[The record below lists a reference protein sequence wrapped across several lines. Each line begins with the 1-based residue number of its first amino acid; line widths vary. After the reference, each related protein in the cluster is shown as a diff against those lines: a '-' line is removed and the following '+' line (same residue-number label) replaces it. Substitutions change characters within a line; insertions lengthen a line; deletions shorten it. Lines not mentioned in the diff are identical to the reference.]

1 MRRKREDFVKRLVTA
16 LVAVIKRKNNMKTH
30 LIILGILCL
39 SVSLFAQA
47 WIASIEKKNPSFFD
61 IRDAFYRHIKGKNLQ
76 DVNGWKQFKRWEWFW
91 QSRVDA
97 KGYFDAM
104 KLWEAIN
111 EKKQRFSTAAQN
123 VSSNWTALGPVQV
136 PLRDSRMPI
145 IGVAGLGRINC
156 VTFDPNNLNTLWVG
170 SPSGGLWKS
179 TDGGSTWSTSTDN
192 LPNIGISWI
201 VIDPNN
207 TNIMYLA
214 TGDGDAGDTY
224 CIGVLKSTDG
234 GNNWN
239 TTGLQPG
246 VSSLWK
252 MRKLLMHPAD
262 SNTLLAAVNLGVY
275 KTTNAGTSWTKKI
288 SGDFKDIEVDPINPS
303 IWYAAATF
311 SPNFNEGIYKSVD
324 SGDTW
329 TKLTTG
335 LPKSNFYR
343 MEIAISNSSPSTLY
357 ALYCG
362 DFYYYRQ
369 YGFYGLYRSTDSGS
383 TWTLQSNSP
392 NILGYDYQGN
402 DTRGFGY
409 YTLTIEVN
417 PSNPNEVYVGT
428 INIWKSTDGGVT
440 WTCIGHWFGDG
451 GTVPVHADTHYLA
464 FKPGS
469 SSEIICGNDGG
480 FYKSADSGATWTDLS
495 NGLAIHQIYRLGCSA
510 QNANKVIIGCQDN
523 GTELLDSGSWYYV
536 YGGDGMECA
545 IDPLNSNTMYCEYC
559 FGDIQRSVDNGQTW
573 APICPGG
580 KPNGAWITPYQIDP
594 SNNNTLY
601 IGTKD
606 VYKSTNQGNSWFKI
620 STLNL
625 QSNEFL
631 EALAVAPSN
640 SNYIYTAANNP
651 TTPIRATIFKTFDAG
666 ANWTTLQGG
675 GVPSEQITYI
685 AVHPNNPE
693 TLWVTRGGYKSGEKV
708 YYSTNGGQ
716 SWSNIS
722 GSLPNIPV
730 NCVVVDS
737 TSPNT
742 DKPVYVGTD
751 LGVYYSNDGK
761 GNWQAFDTGLPNV
774 IVNELEIHTATKR
787 IRAATY
793 GRGLWESF
801 LAGVTLN
808 IQLQASRDFE
818 RAFIIKKEYGKLQV
832 TVDNK
837 GQIPVANYDILR
849 IEAGGQSQQV
859 GTIQPANI
867 QNGIPYTY
875 YDKYLEIGKSY
886 TYIIYAY
893 DANGTLIAASNTSSI

>member
-1 MRRKREDFVKRLVTA
+1 MRRKRQDFVKHWFTA
-16 LVAVIKRKNNMKTH
+16 LVVVIKRRNKMKTH

-39 SVSLFAQA
+39 SVSLFSQA
-47 WIASIEKKNPSFFD
+47 WITNIEKKNPSFFD
-61 IRDAFYRHIKGKNLQ
+61 IRDAFYRHIKGKNLK

-104 KLWEAIN
+104 KLWEAIK
-111 EKKQRFSTAAQN
+111 EKKQRFRIAGQS
-123 VSSNWTALGPVQV
+123 VSSNWTELGPVQV
-136 PLRDSRMPI
+136 PGANIS

-156 VTFDPNNLNTLWVG
+156 ITFDPNNLNIIWVG

-179 TDGGSTWSTSTDN
+179 TNGGSTWSTSTDN

-246 VSSLWK
+246 VSSYWR
-252 MRKLLMHPAD
+252 MRKLLMHPTN
-262 SNTLLAAVNLGVY
+262 SNTLLAAVNLGIY
-275 KTTNAGTSWTKKI
+275 KTTNGGTSWTNKK
-288 SGDFKDIEVDPINPS
+288 SGDFKDIEVNPSNPS
-303 IWYAAATF
+303 IWYAAAYRD
-311 SPNFNEGIYKSVD
+311 GIYKSID

-329 TKLTTG
+329 NKLTNG
-335 LPKSNFYR
+335 LPTSGFAR

-357 ALYCG
+357 AVYC
-362 DFYYYRQ
+362 DDIDYK
-369 YGFYGLYRSTDSGS
+369 FYGLYRSTDSGS
-383 TWTLQSNSP
+383 TWTLQSNTP
-392 NILGYDYQGN
+392 NILGYDYLGN
-402 DTRGFGY
+402 DTRGFGW

-417 PSNPNEVYVGT
+417 PTNPNEVYVGT
-428 INIWKSTDGGVT
+428 INIWKSTDGGAA
-440 WTCIGHWFGDG
+440 WNCIAHWYG
-451 GTVPVHADTHYLA
+451 GGGIAPVHADTHYLA

-469 SSEIICGNDGG
+469 DSVLICGNDGG
-480 FYKSADSGATWTDLS
+480 FYKSQDSGATWTDLS
-495 NGLAIHQIYRLGCSA
+495 NGLAIHQIYRQGCSA
-510 QNANKVIIGCQDN
+510 QFAGKVIIGCQDN

-545 IDPLNSNTMYCEYC
+545 IDPRDSNTMYCEYIN
-559 FGDIQRSVDNGQTW
+559 GDIQRSVDNGQTW
-573 APICPGG
+573 TSISPGVIG
-580 KPNGAWITPYQIDP
+580 DGAWVTPYLLDP
-594 SNNNTLY
+594 NDNNTLY
-601 IGTKD
+601 FGTSY
-606 VYKSTNQGNSWFKI
+606 VYKSTNQGSSWSTI
-620 STLNL
+620 SNYLSSDKL
-625 QSNEFL
+625 RS
-631 EALAVAPSN
+631 LAVAPSN
-640 SNYIYTAANNP
+640 SNYIYAADQY
-651 TTPIRATIFKTFDAG
+651 TIFKTSDSG

-675 GVPSEQITYI
+675 GVPTFPITYI
-685 AVHPNNPE
+685 AVHPDNPN
-693 TLWVTRGGYKSGEKV
+693 TLWVTRGGYTSGKKV

-716 SWSNIS
+716 NWSNIS

-751 LGVYYSNDGK
+751 LEVYYSRDGK

-793 GRGLWESF
+793 GRGLWESL
-801 LAGVTLN
+801 LAGVTLD
-808 IQLQASRDFE
+808 IQLQASRAVE
-818 RAFIIKKEYGKLQV
+818 RAFIIKKGYGKLQV

-837 GQIPVANYDILR
+837 GQIPIANYEILR
-849 IEAGGQSQQV
+849 SEGGGQSQPV

-867 QNGIPYTY
+867 QYGVPYTY

-886 TYIIYAY
+886 TYVIYAY
-893 DANGTLIAASNTSSI
+893 DANGALIAVSNMSSI